1 MLWTLT
7 GTCWGSKR
15 WRELIVVII
24 IVYQLLYYV
33 STFVSHIN
41 FCIAHQFLH
50 HISTSVSHIKFCIA
64 YQLLYHVSTSVLHIN
79 FCIAYQLLYQISTS
93 VLHINFCI
101 AYLLLYHISTSVSC
115 YLMHKASTNGAP
127 KESWC
132 STMHSNGI
140 LLMLSAQPLI
150 SAEET
155 LFYETQHSSIIDCF
169 ASEIWSLRF
178 Q

>member
-1 MLWTLT
+1 MLGFKKMTRVDCRHYYCLST
-7 GTCWGSKR
+7 SVLC
-15 WRELIVVII
+15 INFCIAP
-24 IVYQLLYYV
+24 QLLY
-33 STFVSHIN
+33 STSISASHIN
-41 FCIAHQFLH
+41 FCIAYQVLYC
-50 HISTSVSHIKFCIA
+50 ISTS
-64 YQLLYHVSTSVLHIN
+64 VSTSVLHIN
-79 FCIAYQLLYQISTS
+79 FCIAYQLLYQRSTS